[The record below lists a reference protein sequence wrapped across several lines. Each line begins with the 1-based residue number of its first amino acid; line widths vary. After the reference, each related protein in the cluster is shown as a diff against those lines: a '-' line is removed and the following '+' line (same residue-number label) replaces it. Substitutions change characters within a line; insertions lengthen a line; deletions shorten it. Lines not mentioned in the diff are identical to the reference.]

1 MKKQKYCVFPGNSG
15 KRVKTFRDPGI
26 WKKIFRDPGNFEKIF
41 RDPGVWNVT
50 GTGNLCKFFPGIGIF
65 LLFLPGSG
73 NFLKIFP
80 GSVNLKYIGHRSL
93 ASSNRSTQE
102 KWWKHSVFIS
112 YNPSLHPYIVRS
124 IIIRSSS
131 HSPRALPFPN
141 CLYPLQVIWIYFLII
156 DHLWKDFYK
165 WLLNI
170 IDMEGKSF
178 NFNIYCFR

>member
-1 MKKQKYCVFPGNSG
+1 MAPWNSG

-50 GTGNLCKFFPGIGIF
+50 GTGNLCNFFPGIGIF

-80 GSVNLKYIGHRSL
+80 GSVNLKDIGHRSL

-112 YNPSLHPYIVRS
+112 YNPSLHPSIVRS

-131 HSPRALPFPN
+131 HSPLPKLSISFTSYLN
-141 CLYPLQVIWIYFLII
+141 
-156 DHLWKDFYK
+156 
-165 WLLNI
+165 LLPYYRSLLKRLLKRFVKQSFN

-178 NFNIYCFR
+178 NFNIYCFL